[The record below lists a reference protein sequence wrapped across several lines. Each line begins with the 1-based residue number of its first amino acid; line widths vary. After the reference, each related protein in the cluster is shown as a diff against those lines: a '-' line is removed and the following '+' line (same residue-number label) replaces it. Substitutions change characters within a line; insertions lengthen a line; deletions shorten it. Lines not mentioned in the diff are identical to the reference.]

1 MTLKGEWFNVIFAK
15 PLRGKEFTLVDAKEK
30 PEVPKECEPIAKQ
43 GDRESR
49 KLWRHVTCALFRNKI
64 NIATD
69 AKVWIE
75 QRQRDE
81 AQRRRKTGKEFQ
93 PKLFEK
99 DGENWIYKYSLEGR
113 KEP

>member
-1 MTLKGEWFNVIFAK
+1 ML
-15 PLRGKEFTLVDAKEK
+15 
-30 PEVPKECEPIAKQ
+30 EVQVERECEPIAKQ

-75 QRQRDE
+75 KRQRDE
-81 AQRRRKTGKEFQ
+81 ARKIKETGKEYH
-93 PKLFEK
+93 PKLFERNG
-99 DGENWIYKYSLEGR
+99 DNWIFKYSLEGKKKQLSGSFEGK
-113 KEP
+113 KEL